1 MLLSNASFNRFAIR
15 LLATPGGPRKKM
27 LSPEM
32 ADKSDNAMGCS
43 FSKIPSFMAYNNWV
57 ICDFTVFMYF

>member
-1 MLLSNASFNRFAIR
+1 
-15 LLATPGGPRKKM
+15 M

-32 ADKSDNAMGCS
+32 ADKSDNAMECS

-57 ICDFTVFMYF
+57 ICDFTVFMYFWILCKNKGFFCQIEA